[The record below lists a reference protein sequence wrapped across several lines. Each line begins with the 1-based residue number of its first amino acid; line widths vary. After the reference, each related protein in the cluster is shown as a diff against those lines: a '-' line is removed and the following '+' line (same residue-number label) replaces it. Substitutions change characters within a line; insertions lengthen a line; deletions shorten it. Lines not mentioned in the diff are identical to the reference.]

1 MKRSRRG
8 FTLIELIIVI
18 VIVGIL
24 AMVAIPRY
32 FANINKARRAE
43 AVSTLRSV
51 REALMGLYAAS
62 NSFGTADTFPITV
75 LLDGETVL
83 TMDRPIS
90 ANYTFTYTGAGGTP
104 GNVVATTRTD
114 GPSYTM
120 TVATGSVS

>member
-1 MKRSRRG
+1 MKRDKKG

-43 AVSTLRSV
+43 AVSTLRSI
-51 REALMGLYAAS
+51 REALMGFYAANNAFPATDS
-62 NSFGTADTFPITV
+62 FPITV

-83 TMDRPIS
+83 TMDRPVS
-90 ANYTFTYTGAGGTP
+90 ANFTFVYA
-104 GNVVATTRTD
+104 ATAITAMTRTD
-114 GPSYTM
+114 GPAYTM
-120 TVATGSVS
+120 QIASGSVS